1 MAEQGNVA
9 SEAAADSGARHD
21 DGASSGRARLDR
33 VPRNVVVLG
42 LVSLLTDA
50 SSEMVYPIL
59 PLFLVNVLHAPVSA
73 IGLIESL
80 AEATASFVKVASGR
94 LSDRLRRRR
103 PMVAL
108 GYSLSNVVKPLLAIA
123 PGWPAV
129 LGLRVADRFGKG
141 VRTAPRDALIADS
154 GTPER
159 RGRDFGLHRAL
170 DTVGAAIG
178 PLTAWAV
185 LTFVPDGYRL
195 IFWLSAIPGSLA
207 IVLVLVGVREV
218 RHPSEGREHGPRL
231 PLMPLRRLGSG
242 FTAFTL
248 ISVVFALGNSSDAML
263 VLRAQNVGSPP
274 ALIPL
279 MYFVFNVVAA
289 ALSLPLGHLSD
300 RIGRK
305 RVIAFGFA
313 GYAAVYAGFAL
324 AGGPSAAWLLF
335 AIYGLP
341 YAATEGMSRAFVVD
355 LVPSQLRATALGSYT
370 FAIGL
375 ATLPASLVAGLLW
388 DQVSPAAPFAVS
400 AVLMAAAAAAMV
412 LHRPVKASAPVLTQ
426 ESPV

>member
-1 MAEQGNVA
+1 MTVTDGR
-9 SEAAADSGARHD
+9 SG
-21 DGASSGRARLDR
+21 R
-33 VPRNVVVLG
+33 VPRNIVVLG

-50 SSEMVYPIL
+50 SSEMVYPVL

-94 LSDRLRRRR
+94 LSDRIDRRR
-103 PMVAL
+103 PLVAL
-108 GYSLSNVVKPLLAIA
+108 GYTLSNLVKPLLAIV

-129 LGLRVADRFGKG
+129 LALRVADRFGKG

-159 RGRDFGLHRAL
+159 RGRDFGFHRAL

-185 LTFVPDGYRL
+185 LTFVPNGYRT

-207 IVLVLVGVREV
+207 VVLVLVAVREV
-218 RHPSEGREHGPRL
+218 RRPAGAERSGPRASLL
-231 PLMPLRRLGSG
+231 PFRQLGAG
-242 FTAFTL
+242 FTVFTL
-248 ISVVFALGNSSDAML
+248 ISVAFSLGNSSDAML
-263 VLRAQNVGSPP
+263 ILRAQNVGNPA

-289 ALSLPLGHLSD
+289 ALATPLGHLSD
-300 RIGRK
+300 RVGRK
-305 RVIAFGFA
+305 RLIVFGFA
-313 GYAAVYAGFAL
+313 GYAVVYAGFAL
-324 AGGPSAAWLLF
+324 AGTPVSIWVLF
-335 AIYGLP
+335 ALYGLP
-341 YAATEGMSRAFVVD
+341 YAATEGMTRAFVVD
-355 LVPSQLRATALGSYT
+355 LVPAQLRATALGAYT

-375 ATLPASLVAGLLW
+375 AALPASLVAGVLW
-388 DQVSPAAPFAVS
+388 DQVSPAAPFVLS
-400 AVLMAAAAAAMV
+400 ALLMAGAALA
-412 LHRPVKASAPVLTQ
+412 LLLSRPARLRVAAPVQ
-426 ESPV
+426 ESAS

>member
-1 MAEQGNVA
+1 LAEPAAPSERPPA
-9 SEAAADSGARHD
+9 SSAPSTGARP
-21 DGASSGRARLDR
+21 GRA
-33 VPRNVVVLG
+33 PRNVVVLG

-103 PMVAL
+103 PLVAL
-108 GYSLSNVVKPLLAIA
+108 GYTLSNVVKPLLALV

-185 LTFVPDGYRL
+185 LTAVPDGYRL

-207 IVLVLVGVREV
+207 ILLVFFAVREV
-218 RHPSEGREHGPRL
+218 RHPATGRERGPRTPLL
-231 PLMPLRRLGSG
+231 PFRQLGAG

-263 VLRAQNVGSPP
+263 VLRAQNVGSPA
-274 ALIPL
+274 ALVPL

-289 ALSLPLGHLSD
+289 ALATPLGHLSD
-300 RIGRK
+300 RVGR
-305 RVIAFGFA
+305 RRLIVFGFA
-313 GYAAVYAGFAL
+313 GYALVYAGFSL
-324 AGGPSAAWLLF
+324 AGHPAPIWLLF
-335 AIYGLP
+335 ALYGLP
-341 YAATEGMSRAFVVD
+341 YAATEGMTRAFVVD
-355 LVPSQLRATALGSYT
+355 LVPADLRATALGGYT

-375 ATLPASLVAGLLW
+375 AALPASLVAGVLW
-388 DQVSPAAPFAVS
+388 DTVSPAAPFALS
-400 AVLMAAAAAAMV
+400 AVLMAAAAVALLLVRFPRARAGTLV
-412 LHRPVKASAPVLTQ
+412 Q
-426 ESPV
+426 ESNA